1 MKTIELKKFAHG
13 PGWQYRIR
21 TGYSAFAGQTWS
33 NANSID
39 EIRKSYPDLPIEYF
53 DADGRSQITHLNVKM
68 NQHGII
74 SATENF
80 NPGKVRA
87 WELSELWP
95 DEERYHFIRKSMN
108 DLPEEIDTA
117 DKALT
122 YAKAWNSSA
131 TIDEYNEEA
140 KNRVK
145 TELTMRMGPNIE
157 IEFTE

>member
-1 MKTIELKKFAHG
+1 
-13 PGWQYRIR
+13 
-21 TGYSAFAGQTWS
+21 
-33 NANSID
+33 
-39 EIRKSYPDLPIEYF
+39 
-53 DADGRSQITHLNVKM
+53 
-68 NQHGII
+68 
-74 SATENF
+74 
-80 NPGKVRA
+80 A

-95 DEERYHFIRKSMN
+95 EEERYQFIRKSMN

-157 IEFTE
+157 IEITE